1 MDKKGDAFMRKRKMV
16 SVLLAA
22 ALSAVMLGGCGSGK
36 NDGAASTGE
45 EINVYAWV
53 EEIPD
58 ELIENFE
65 KETGIKVNLSTFSS
79 NEEAIAKIEASP
91 AGTYDIVGP
100 SDYAIEEMIEAGY
113 LQSFDVSS
121 LSNYDN
127 LKDIYKNPDYD
138 PEGQY
143 AVPLVGGMIIGCVNT
158 DYYDGE
164 ITSMEDFLDPA
175 FANNLVLVDDFRG
188 IIGMVAKSMGYSLNE
203 TDPEKLAEI
212 QAELMKYKSQVKI
225 LDSDSPKM
233 ALINGEV
240 IGGICWSEEVAIA
253 MAEDD
258 AIKPVFF
265 DDGGQIFT
273 DALCIVKGTEHE
285 EACKKF
291 LDYVLKPE
299 STELLMGEYPYLN
312 PNKAAEE
319 ILPADYLNNLA
330 SNPSDEII
338 ALQERTKNIGT
349 TVDIYTDMWNE
360 FTK

>member
-1 MDKKGDAFMRKRKMV
+1 MKKKKLISMLMV
-16 SVLLAA
+16 SAMCAAMLA
-22 ALSAVMLGGCGSGK
+22 GCGAEK
-36 NDGAASTGE
+36 EDGAAATGE

-58 ELIENFE
+58 ELIEGFE

-91 AGTYDIVGP
+91 EGTYDIVGP
-100 SDYAIEEMIEAGY
+100 SDYAVEELIEAGY
-113 LQSFDVSS
+113 LQSYDVSS
-121 LSNYDN
+121 LSNYGN

-138 PEGQY
+138 PEAQY

-175 FANNLVLVDDFRG
+175 FANNLVVVDDFRG
-188 IIGMVAKSMGYSLNE
+188 IIGMVSKSMGYGLNE
-203 TDPEKLAEI
+203 TDEDKLAEV
-212 QAELMKYKSQVKI
+212 QEELMKYKSQVKI

-253 MAEDD
+253 MAEDE

-273 DALCIVKGTEHE
+273 DALCIVKGTQHE

-291 LDYVLKPE
+291 MDYVLKPE
-299 STELLMGEYPYLN
+299 STKILMEEYPYLN

-319 ILPADYLNNLA
+319 ILPADFLENLA

-338 ALQERTKNIGT
+338 ARQERTRNIGT
-349 TVDIYTDMWNE
+349 TVDVYTDMWNE